1 MNTLIDAA
9 FSRPKVVILML
20 LSIMVAGAYAYLTIA
35 KESMPDIPIPIVYVS
50 MVHEGISPED
60 AERLL
65 VLPME
70 RELQTIE
77 GLNEMSATASEG
89 HASVTLEFDA
99 GYDIDQALLDVRE
112 QVDRARPELPP
123 ETLEPTVNEVNISE
137 FPVLSVSLSGRVAE
151 RTLITIARDLQDRI
165 EALPNVLEVTIGGD
179 REEMLEILIEPSVL
193 DAYELSFQDI
203 SNLVTNN
210 NQLIAAG
217 ALDSGAGRMI
227 LKVPGVISE
236 LDDILTMPIKVLD
249 DRVVTFQ
256 DVASIRRTYK
266 DPESFA
272 RIDGENAVVLEISKR
287 TGSNIIETIENVRA
301 LISASQEA
309 WPASINVTYLLD
321 GSEQIRTMLGDL
333 ENNVITAIILVMI
346 VVIAALGVGPAL
358 LVGLAIPG
366 SFLAGILIIYG
377 MGLTMNMIVLFSLIL
392 VVGMLVDGAIITIE
406 LAERF
411 RSEGIAKKEAFA
423 MAAKRMAWPV
433 IASTA
438 TTLSVF
444 LPLLFW
450 PGMVGEFMKY
460 MPITVLFTLSAS
472 LFMALCFIPVLG
484 GVIGRQISATAV
496 ATVSHDKHQSI
507 KNASGLTLQ
516 YLKVLWKLLSHP
528 GKVLVATFLFLIA
541 AYTAYGMLGK
551 GVEFFPYQEPEF
563 IQVEVHARGDL
574 SIYEKDQIMSAVESR
589 LLDMNYLEA
598 VYTRTSGGGQ
608 GQNTATEDTIGVVQ
622 LEFVDWDLR
631 PTAVEL
637 QQEVRSRL
645 ADVPGIQIELAE
657 QENGPAAGKP
667 VELKV
672 SSSDSGKLDAAVTSI
687 LDAMNEVG
695 GFTNVEDNRTLP
707 GIEWELLVDREEAAR
722 YGANIASL
730 GSAVQLLTTGL
741 KLSEYQPD
749 DADEELDIR
758 LRFNDV
764 NRNMEQLNQLN
775 VPTANGLIPI
785 SNFLK
790 FETSQKTGI
799 INRID
804 GERTLT
810 IMADVED
817 GLLAATQINLLRNAL
832 LEIPND
838 PAVSVSF
845 GGQDEDQ
852 AEAMGFL
859 SKAFAVAIVFMIGIL
874 LTQFNSFYQS
884 FLIVSAVVFSTAGVL
899 LFLLVSG
906 QPFGI
911 VMCGV
916 GVIALAGI
924 VVNNNIVLID
934 TYNEIRRDTDYSVKK
949 AVLETA
955 AQRIRPVLLTS
966 ITTILG
972 LVPMV
977 FAITIDIIDQEII
990 FGGPSTQM
998 WVQLSTAIAGGLFFA
1013 TMLTLFFTPCM
1024 LVLGEKVIRKSSSKS
1039 SKGKSGIENSGSS
1052 GIPDFQAVS

>member
-20 LSIMVAGAYAYLTIA
+20 LAIMVAGAYAYITIA

-70 RELQTIE
+70 RELQSIE

-89 HASVTLEFDA
+89 HASVTMEFDA
-99 GYDIDQALLDVRE
+99 GYDIDQALIEVRE
-112 QVDRARPELPP
+112 QVDRARVELPP

-193 DAYELSFQDI
+193 DAYELSFVDI
-203 SNLVTNN
+203 SNLVSNN

-287 TGSNIIETIENVRA
+287 TGANIIETIENVRA
-301 LISASQEA
+301 LISASQDA

-346 VVIAALGVGPAL
+346 VVIAALGVGPAM

-406 LAERF
+406 LAERL
-411 RSEGIAKKEAFA
+411 RSEGLVKKDAFA
-423 MAAKRMAWPV
+423 QAAKRMSWPI

-460 MPITVLFTLSAS
+460 LPITVLFTLSAS

-484 GVIGRQISATAV
+484 GVIGRQVSA
-496 ATVSHDKHQSI
+496 ATVARTDHVSHQSV
-507 KNASGLTLQ
+507 KNARGLTLK
-516 YLKVLWKLLSHP
+516 YLKLLWTLLHHP
-528 GKVLVATFLFLIA
+528 GKVLAFTIVFLVA
-541 AYTAYGMLGK
+541 AYTAYGILGK

-574 SIYEKDQIMSAVESR
+574 SIYEKDQIMAQVESR
-589 LLDMNYLEA
+589 LLSMDYLDA
-598 VYTRTSGGGQ
+598 VYTRTSSGGGQ
-608 GQNTATEDTIGVVQ
+608 NSGTEDTIGSVQ
-622 LEFVDWDLR
+622 LEFVDWSLR
-631 PTAVEL
+631 PTAVEI
-637 QQEVRSRL
+637 QQIVRSRL
-645 ADVPGIQIELAE
+645 GDVPGIQIEIAE

-672 SSSDSGKLDAAVTSI
+672 SSEDSSKLDGAVARI
-687 LDAMNEVG
+687 LDVMNQIG

-722 YGANIASL
+722 FGANISSL

-764 NRNMEQLNQLN
+764 NRNMEQLNQLSI
-775 VPTANGLIPI
+775 PTANGLIPI
-785 SNFLK
+785 GNFLH

-799 INRID
+799 INRVD
-804 GERTLT
+804 GARTLT

-817 GLLAATQINLLRNAL
+817 GLLAANQINLLRNAL
-832 LEIPND
+832 LELPYEPGVN
-838 PAVSVSF
+838 VSF
-845 GGQDEDQ
+845 GGQDADQ
-852 AEAMGFL
+852 AEASSFL
-859 SKAFAVAIVFMIGIL
+859 MKAFAVAVVFMVGIL
-874 LTQFNSFYQS
+874 LTQFNNFYQS
-884 FLIVSAVVFSTAGVL
+884 FLIISAVIFSTAGVL
-899 LFLLVSG
+899 IFLIISG

-911 VMCGV
+911 VMCGI

-934 TYNEIRRDTDYSVKK
+934 TYNEIRRDTQLSVKK
-949 AVLETA
+949 AVIETA
-955 AQRIRPVLLTS
+955 AQRLRPVLLTS

-977 FAITIDIIDQEII
+977 LAISIDIIDQEVIV
-990 FGGPSTQM
+990 GGPSTQM

-1013 TMLTLFFTPCM
+1013 TMLTLIFTPCM
-1024 LVLGEKVIRKSSSKS
+1024 LVLGEKVFRKKS
-1039 SKGKSGIENSGSS
+1039 TRKPATVRPRQSVPQTVMDAN
-1052 GIPDFQAVS
+1052 

>member
-20 LSIMVAGAYAYLTIA
+20 VAIMVAGAYSYVTIS

-65 VLPME
+65 VMPME
-70 RELQTIE
+70 QELQSLE
-77 GLNEMSATASEG
+77 GLDEMTSTASEG
-89 HASVTLEFDA
+89 HASVLMEFDA

-112 QVDRARPELPP
+112 QVDRARAELPP

-165 EALPNVLEVTIGGD
+165 EGLPNVLEVTIGGD

-193 DAYELSFQDI
+193 DAYQLSFQDI
-203 SNLVTNN
+203 SSLVINN

-217 ALDSGAGRMI
+217 ALDSGSGRMV

-236 LDDILTMPIKVLD
+236 LEDILTMPIKVLD

-256 DVASIRRTYK
+256 DVATIRRTYK

-272 RIDGENAVVLEISKR
+272 RIGGENAVVLEISKR
-287 TGSNIIETIENVRA
+287 TGANIIETIEAVRT
-301 LISASQEA
+301 LIDNSQEA
-309 WPASINVTYLLD
+309 WPASIEVTYLLD
-321 GSEQIRTMLGDL
+321 ESESIRTMLGDL

-366 SFLAGILIIYG
+366 SFLAGILIIQT
-377 MGLTMNMIVLFSLIL
+377 MGLTINMIVLFSLIL

-406 LAERF
+406 LAERL
-411 RSEGIAKKEAFA
+411 RSEGLRRKEAFA
-423 MAAKRMAWPV
+423 MAAKRMAWPI

-444 LPLLFW
+444 FPLLFW

-460 MPITVLFTLSAS
+460 LPITVLFTLSAS

-484 GVIGRQISATAV
+484 GVVGRQISAKTV
-496 ATVSHDKHQSI
+496 AKTEHVQHQSV
-507 KNASGLTLQ
+507 KSAKGATLV
-516 YLKVLWKLLSHP
+516 YLKFLWKLLNHP
-528 GKVLVATFLFLIA
+528 GKVLAVTILFLFG
-541 AYTAYGMLGK
+541 AYFAYGKLGK

-563 IQVEVHARGDL
+563 IQVEIHARGDL
-574 SIYEKDQIMSAVESR
+574 SIYEKDQIMSDVEVR
-589 LLDMNYLEA
+589 LLDMDYLDA
-598 VYTRTSGGGQ
+598 VYTRTAGGGGQ
-608 GQNTATEDTIGVVQ
+608 GNNAAEDTIGVVQ
-622 LEFVDWDLR
+622 LDFVDWDLR
-631 PTAVEL
+631 PTAIEL
-637 QQEVRSRL
+637 QQVVRSRL
-645 ADVPGIQIELAE
+645 ADVPGIQIEIAE
-657 QENGPAAGKP
+657 QENGPTSGKP
-667 VELKV
+667 IELKV
-672 SSSDSGKLDAAVTSI
+672 SSEDPAVLNETVATI
-687 LDAMNEVG
+687 LSTMDEIG
-695 GFTNVEDNRTLP
+695 GFTDVEDNRTLP

-722 YGANIASL
+722 YGADITSL

-764 NRNMEQLNQLN
+764 NRNMEQLSQLN
-775 VPTANGLIPI
+775 VPTMNGLIPI
-785 SNFLK
+785 GNFLN
-790 FETSQKTGI
+790 FETSQKTGV

-804 GERTLT
+804 GSRTLT
-810 IMADVED
+810 IQADIEA
-817 GLLAATQINLLRNAL
+817 GLLAANQINLLRNAL
-832 LEIPND
+832 QDLTFD
-838 PAVSVSF
+838 PGVNVSF
-845 GGQDEDQ
+845 GGEDEDQ

-859 SKAFAVAIVFMIGIL
+859 AKAFAVAIVFMIGIL
-874 LTQFNSFYQS
+874 LTQFNNFYQS
-884 FLIVSAVVFSTAGVL
+884 FLIISAVIFSTAGVL
-899 LFLLVSG
+899 IFLIISG

-911 VMCGV
+911 VMCGI

-934 TYNEIRRDTDYSVKK
+934 TYNEIRKNTDFSVKR
-949 AVLETA
+949 AVIETA

-966 ITTILG
+966 VTTILG

-977 FAITIDIIDQEII
+977 LAISINIIDQEII
-990 FGGPSTQM
+990 IGGPSTQM

-1013 TMLTLFFTPCM
+1013 TMLTLIFTPCM
-1024 LVLGEKVIRKSSSKS
+1024 LVLGEKLFKKSKSKKVDKSSAKPRARAARL
-1039 SKGKSGIENSGSS
+1039 K
-1052 GIPDFQAVS
+1052 PAQ